1 MGLMLVVITIIM
13 LSDLL
18 GLIPDPQKTRV
29 DGRKLLSETLAMQ
42 YSLAASRNDY
52 NVIRTSMRMLVERN
66 DDVRSAGLRT
76 THGELLATAGE
87 HRVLWQ
93 PLEDGMSTED
103 QMQVP
108 IFNNTRQKSKWAT
121 VELVF
126 ASNRQTGV
134 FGIALNSFQL
144 MVVFMT
150 ISVAMA
156 FFFLIR
162 KIFRRLDPGN
172 AVPTRVRKA
181 LDTFTEGVLLVN
193 AGGKIMF
200 CNEVFANFL
209 STSTASLIGK
219 KVTSL
224 HWVMAEGGNYPWDKT
239 LTTGEPVVR
248 GRIAL
253 DAGHDVTHTFVV
265 NASSVIDDHGK
276 KQGAM
281 ITFDDVTE
289 LEITNEQLK
298 QTLQQLQESAEK
310 INKQNDEL
318 QILAT
323 HDPLTGCLNR
333 RSLFEGYEALFDEA
347 LRTGKPLSC
356 VMMDIDHFKNINDN
370 YGHNAGDKV
379 LQTVADTVKGVL
391 RDSDKVFRYGGEEFC
406 ILLPGATLEVATR
419 VAERVRETIE
429 NSAVADVRSGTNIR
443 VTSSLGISI
452 TGNGAVN
459 LSQLIDEADQAL
471 YYSKE
476 NGRNQTTLWHLGL
489 GDSGMDAGV
498 DAHGVH
504 ELSGGETAEQR
515 DIASSISREDLQDLM
530 SSLPSLGNF
539 KDGLA
544 QTIDAMPD
552 STMSMAVVLLDI
564 DFFQRLNL
572 TLGYQAG
579 DEVLEILGQRLHH
592 TMRTTDSVKL
602 LKPDDMGSGSFR
614 VGGDEFGV
622 LLTGIED
629 VAYIP
634 MVVARIMRILAEPV
648 QADNQEVYL
657 TCSAGISLYPK
668 DSQDPQELINYAALA
683 LKQAKQNGVGRY
695 RLYDEEYASSLR
707 RNYQIEHELRYAI
720 ENDELELYFQPKLDI
735 RTLKIES
742 MEALIRWNHPDTGM
756 RNPGEFI
763 SAAESSGLI
772 NPMGKWIM
780 DQACRQ
786 VREWQDMGYKLPI
799 SINISPVQFRQ
810 PDLIEQINDAVAKA
824 KIDPAYIEL
833 EITENAILENVEV
846 AMETMKTL
854 SGFGYPIS
862 IDDFGVGYSSLEHL
876 KRYPFDILKIDRC
889 FVQEIDLGE
898 SEVAIARA
906 IVEMAH
912 TMNLRVVA
920 EGVETESQLAVLR
933 EIKCDMIQGFLLGKP
948 LPARDAIQ
956 LVKDNEKQLA
966 TAS

>member
-18 GLIPDPQKTRV
+18 GLIPDPQKARV
-29 DGRKLLSETLAMQ
+29 EGRKLLAETLAMQ
-42 YSLAASRNDY
+42 YSLAASRDDY

-76 THGELLATAGE
+76 KHGELLATAGD
-87 HRVLWQ
+87 HRILWQ

-108 IFNNTRQKSKWAT
+108 IFNNTRQKSRWAT

-126 ASNRQTGV
+126 APTAQGG
-134 FGIALNSFQL
+134 FLGIALDSFQL
-144 MVVFMT
+144 MVVFLT

-156 FFFLIR
+156 FFFIIR
-162 KIFRRLDPGN
+162 KVFRRLDPGN

-200 CNEVFANFL
+200 CNEVFAKFL
-209 STSTASLIGK
+209 STSTAALIGK

-224 HWVMAEGGNYPWDKT
+224 HWVMAEGENFPWDKT
-239 LTTGEPVVR
+239 LKTGEPVVR
-248 GRIAL
+248 GRIEL

-265 NASSVIDDHGK
+265 NASSVIDDNGK
-276 KQGAM
+276 RQGAM

-298 QTLQQLQESAEK
+298 HTLQQLQESAEK

-347 LRTGKPLSC
+347 LRNGTPLSC

-429 NSAVADVRSGTNIR
+429 NSSVADVRSGTNIR

-476 NGRNQTTLWHLGL
+476 NGRNQTTVWHLGL
-489 GDSGMDAGV
+489 GDSGTDAGV

-515 DIASSISREDLQDLM
+515 DIASTISREDLQDLM

-592 TMRTTDSVKL
+592 TMRTTDSIKL
-602 LKPDDMGSGSFR
+602 LKPDDMGSGTFR

-629 VAYIP
+629 VAYVP

-720 ENDELELYFQPKLDI
+720 ENEELELYFQPKLDI

-742 MEALIRWNHPDTGM
+742 MEALVRWNHPDTGM

-786 VREWQDMGYKLPI
+786 VRQWLDQGYELPV

-810 PDLIEQINDAVAKA
+810 PDLVEQINDAVAKA

-956 LVKDNEKQLA
+956 LVKDNEKQLE